1 MNYQSEQILTKIIR
15 YSLPLLTIIISIFIT
30 FALYLE
36 HKKNYELEKQKLRQ
50 TFIKQNK
57 KVVFDEV
64 QRVYEY
70 INFIKETTE
79 KQLKESIKDRV
90 YEAHKIATLLYEK
103 NKNTKSKEEI
113 FKIIKQTLGSIIF
126 NEGRGYYFIDDI
138 NGIKR
143 LQPLNKE
150 YENKDLSNF
159 KDAHGYN
166 FVKKIIKT
174 IKNKTESFDT
184 YYWYKH
190 KDKKAYKKISFYKY
204 FAPYNVVIGTGEY
217 VADFEKNVKKKVLA
231 YINRIRYFGEGY
243 IFILDYNFNYLSHI
257 KKEYLGKNAHKNDS
271 LNYFLN
277 DLKNMKKIAQEGEG
291 FYTYV
296 QKHKP
301 GTNKSVKKTSFIKG
315 MNQWKWIIGSGF
327 YEDDFQLDLK
337 EKEKELN
344 AQFVK
349 YLENVAILSSI
360 LIILLLFIS
369 IYVSKLLE
377 NKFKEYKE
385 EIEKQ
390 QNVLA
395 QQSKMASM
403 GEMIANIA
411 HQWRQPLSVISTA
424 ATGISFQK
432 EMGILS
438 DEEFYNSTK
447 KINESSQYLS
457 KTIDDFKN
465 FFNPNKSEVR
475 IDIKDVVNKTIKLVD
490 AQYKTKNIK
499 IIKDVNCINFFTLEN
514 ELLQVLINILNNA
527 RDELI
532 KRDDLNRYI
541 FIETALEEEKVLV
554 KIYDNAGGIKE
565 KNLQKVFEPYFTT
578 KDKSIGTGI
587 GLYMSHE
594 IICKHLNGN
603 LTVNN
608 YNFTYNDVE
617 YTGAMFI
624 IEIPI

>member
-1 MNYQSEQILTKIIR
+1 M
-15 YSLPLLTIIISIFIT
+15 LTILISIFIT

-57 KVVFDEV
+57 KVVYDEV

-70 INFIKETTE
+70 INFIKQTTE
-79 KQLKESIKDRV
+79 NELKKSIKNRV
-90 YEAHKIATLLYEK
+90 YEAHKLATSIYEK
-103 NKNTKSKEEI
+103 NKDTKSKEEI
-113 FKIIKQTLGSIIF
+113 FNLIKQSLGSIIF
-126 NEGRGYYFIDDI
+126 NDGRGYYFIDDI

-150 YENKDLSNF
+150 FEEKDFSNF
-159 KDAHGYN
+159 KDAHGYK

-174 IKNKTESFDT
+174 IKNKSEAFDT
-184 YYWYKH
+184 YYWYK
-190 KDKKAYKKISFYKY
+190 KNDKKAYKKISFYKY

-217 VADFEKNVKKKVLA
+217 VNDFEDNVKKKVLS
-231 YINRIRYFGEGY
+231 YINKIRYFGQGY

-257 KKEYLGKNAHKNDS
+257 RKEYLGTNAHENEN
-271 LNYFLN
+271 LRYFLN
-277 DLKNMKKIAQEGEG
+277 DLENMKRIAQEGEG
-291 FYTYV
+291 FYSYI
-296 QKHKP
+296 QREKP
-301 GTNKSVKKTSFIKG
+301 GTNKTVKKTSFIKG
-315 MNQWKWIIGSGF
+315 INQWKWIIGSGF
-327 YEDDFQLDLK
+327 YEDDFLLDLK

-344 AQFVK
+344 AQFVR
-349 YLENVAILSSI
+349 YLENVAILSSV

-390 QNVLA
+390 QNILA

-432 EMGILS
+432 EMGILE
-438 DEEFYNSTK
+438 DEEFFSATK

-465 FFNPNKSEVR
+465 FFNPNKNEVR
-475 IDIKDVVNKTIKLVD
+475 VNIKEVIEKTIKLVD
-490 AQYKTKNIK
+490 AQFKTKNIE
-499 IIKDVNCINFFTLEN
+499 IIKEVKDINFFTLEN

-532 KRDDLNRYI
+532 KRDDINRYI
-541 FIETALEEEKVLV
+541 FINTKAEEEKVILQF
-554 KIYDNAGGIKE
+554 YDNAGGIKE
-565 KNLQKVFEPYFTT
+565 ENLEKVFEPYFTT
-578 KDKSIGTGI
+578 KDKSVGTGI

-603 LTVNN
+603 LSVSN
-608 YNFTYNDVE
+608 YNFNYNDVE

-624 IEIPI
+624 IEIPM

>member
-277 DLKNMKKIAQEGEG
+277 DLRNMKKIAQEGEG

-337 EKEKELN
+337 EK
-344 AQFVK
+344 
-349 YLENVAILSSI
+349 
-360 LIILLLFIS
+360 
-369 IYVSKLLE
+369 
-377 NKFKEYKE
+377 
-385 EIEKQ
+385 
-390 QNVLA
+390 
-395 QQSKMASM
+395 
-403 GEMIANIA
+403 
-411 HQWRQPLSVISTA
+411 
-424 ATGISFQK
+424 
-432 EMGILS
+432 
-438 DEEFYNSTK
+438 K
-447 KINESSQYLS
+447 KS
-457 KTIDDFKN
+457 
-465 FFNPNKSEVR
+465 
-475 IDIKDVVNKTIKLVD
+475 
-490 AQYKTKNIK
+490 
-499 IIKDVNCINFFTLEN
+499 
-514 ELLQVLINILNNA
+514 
-527 RDELI
+527 
-532 KRDDLNRYI
+532 
-541 FIETALEEEKVLV
+541 
-554 KIYDNAGGIKE
+554 
-565 KNLQKVFEPYFTT
+565 
-578 KDKSIGTGI
+578 
-587 GLYMSHE
+587 
-594 IICKHLNGN
+594 
-603 LTVNN
+603 
-608 YNFTYNDVE
+608 
-617 YTGAMFI
+617 
-624 IEIPI
+624 